1 MSPWRVSTDH
11 VVNTELVSVAMQLH
25 MHAGAGTV
33 SYHPQALVTIEPMID
48 MMPRL
53 NMLQDTSPTVLN
65 HMIGCYLVNWVIVE
79 LSIDLLVNSK
89 FVSLVVNNV

>member
-33 SYHPQALVTIEPMID
+33 SYHPQALVTIEPMIG
-48 MMPRL
+48 MLPRL
-53 NMLQDTSPTVLN
+53 NMLQDISPFLLN
-65 HMIGCYLVNWVIVE
+65 NGIGYYLLYWVIVE
-79 LSIDLLVNSK
+79 H
-89 FVSLVVNNV
+89 